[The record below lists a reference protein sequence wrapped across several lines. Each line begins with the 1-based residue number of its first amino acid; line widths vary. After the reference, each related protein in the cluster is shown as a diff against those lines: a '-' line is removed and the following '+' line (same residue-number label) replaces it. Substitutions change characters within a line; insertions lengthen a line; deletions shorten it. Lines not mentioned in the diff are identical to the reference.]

1 MKRFLPYILA
11 LIVLPSVFVLS
22 CNESQ
27 RAETPCDTL
36 SVTSGKA
43 QQIAVSR
50 NGRFHANFIVIEDTT
65 GKVLAMKS
73 KEGWQIVDCEG
84 ALEVL
89 VADLELA
96 RQTKPK

>member
-1 MKRFLPYILA
+1 MKRFTLFLLVA
-11 LIVLPSVFVLS
+11 LVVPSVFVLS

-50 NGRFHANFIVIEDTT
+50 NGKFHANFIIIEDTT

-73 KEGWQIVDCEG
+73 KDGWQIVDCER

-89 VADLELA
+89 IADLELC
-96 RQTKPK
+96 RQGK